1 MKKLYLTVNPFGGFK
16 KGPKILKEVIP
27 LFEKNNI
34 DLTILETEYAGHNKK
49 IAMEVN
55 MSGYDGFC
63 CIGGDGTFSEV
74 INGLMARNDNLKFP
88 LGLITGGTGNSFMHD
103 LKCLD
108 PVEAVKRIISG
119 KRRKID
125 IFSCKTNKKLYY
137 GFNILGWGIPTD
149 ANLLADKMRWIGS
162 QRYNI
167 ASIFEVLSHKKRF
180 ARVSIDDNSIGA
192 DFAFIMG
199 CNTVHTGKGM
209 KMAPL
214 ARLDDGLIDLIIVRK
229 VSRFKLL
236 KLFPK
241 VFSGN
246 HISDPGVDY
255 RQVKKFSIIPEKDRQ
270 LNIDGEV
277 LGSTPVI
284 VEVLPREIEIML

>member
-1 MKKLYLTVNPFGGFK
+1 MKKLYLTVNPFGGLK
-16 KGPKILKEVIP
+16 KGPKILKKVLP
-27 LFEKNNI
+27 LFENKNI
-34 DLTILETEYAGHNKK
+34 ELTVIETEYAGHNKK
-49 IAMEVN
+49 IAMDVD
-55 MSGYDGFC
+55 MSEYDGFC
-63 CIGGDGTFSEV
+63 CIGGDGTLSEV
-74 INGLMARNDNLKFP
+74 INGQMNRKDLLKFP
-88 LGLITGGTGNSFMHD
+88 IGLITGGTGNSFMHD
-103 LKCLD
+103 LECLD
-108 PVEAVKRIISG
+108 PLEAAKRIING
-119 KRRKID
+119 KRRNID
-125 IFSCKTNKKLYY
+125 IFSCKTNDELFY

-149 ANLLADKMRWIGS
+149 ANLLADKMRWVGK

-180 ARVSIDDNSIGA
+180 ARVSIDDNSIAA
-192 DFAFIMG
+192 DFAFIIG
-199 CNTVHTGKGM
+199 CNTIHTGKGM

-255 RQVKKFSIIPEKDRQ
+255 RQVKKFSIFPEKDRQ

-277 LGSTPVI
+277 LGSTPVK
-284 VEVLPREIEIML
+284 VEVLPREIELML